1 MAWFHNNNNRAIVDM
16 AAYVHEYFVL
26 HENQIA
32 YLYVEGGGPA
42 LAATPNDAQVLGT
55 IARHLNA

>member
-1 MAWFHNNNNRAIVDM
+1 MAH
-16 AAYVHEYFVL
+16 YVHEYFVL

-42 LAATPNDAQVLGT
+42 LAATPNDAQVLAI
-55 IARHLNA
+55 IARHLNG